1 MRNDRRANIP
11 SCECISQQAPA
22 SRCRLQVLAY
32 GHRVPDQC
40 VDALQLGPTTARRV
54 SSGSVKARN
63 APEQQAAREWWSR
76 PPSAG
81 SRKASTEKCFGSR
94 RGEEARSSK
103 YRATHPPATAAPHCA
118 ETAKLSG
125 CICAA
130 VLWPTADERGGG
142 RTREGL
148 FAPTQPLIRLCCGWV
163 AVPPPPGGQPG
174 QIQQNPG
181 QIFSLLDLILQ
192 LLFQN

>member
-1 MRNDRRANIP
+1 MRNDRWANCIP

-32 GHRVPDQC
+32 GHRVPDRC

-81 SRKASTEKCFGSR
+81 SRKASTEKASDHAAEKKR
-94 RGEEARSSK
+94 EARSIAPQRRPPLRPHIAQRQQNCRGV
-103 YRATHPPATAAPHCA
+103 YAPPCFGRRPTNGGEGARARVSSLRPN
-118 ETAKLSG
+118 
-125 CICAA
+125 
-130 VLWPTADERGGG
+130 R
-142 RTREGL
+142 L
-148 FAPTQPLIRLCCGWV
+148 FAFAVGGWPSP
-163 AVPPPPGGQPG
+163 AAWALGASLGKSSR
-174 QIQQNPG
+174 IQG
-181 QIFSLLDLILQ
+181 KSLAFLT
-192 LLFQN
+192 

>member
-130 VLWPTADERGGG
+130 CRGVYAPPCFGRRPTNGG
-142 RTREGL
+142 EGARARVSSLRPNRL
-148 FAPTQPLIRLCCGWV
+148 FAFAVGGWPSPRRLG
-163 AVPPPPGGQPG
+163 ASLGKSSR
-174 QIQQNPG
+174 IQG
-181 QIFSLLDLILQ
+181 KSLAFLT
-192 LLFQN
+192 